1 MPKCGQMALREG
13 DVLDGRFEVGPVAA
27 SGGMGVLHRGRD
39 RQTGAA
45 VAIKTLRGIEGA
57 ERFRREVQV
66 LSRLRHP
73 GIVSYLADGRT
84 SEELYLAMEWLE
96 GEDLGARLDREGLSV
111 EDALR
116 VGIQLASALAA
127 AHAQGIVHRDLKPS
141 NVFLADGRLDRVK
154 LLDYGIARQA
164 GISSLTDVGMVVGT
178 PAYMSPEQARGE
190 RAVDARADI
199 YALGAVL
206 FRCLAGRPPFE
217 GQTAHELLGAILHQP
232 APRLGQLIQVPR
244 ALEET
249 VAQML
254 DKVPGAR
261 PADGRAAWA
270 ALSVLALSPDTG
282 STTLIASGSS
292 RSSSVPKRILSSVAV
307 LPLLD
312 MSASRDQAYLC
323 EGIAEELINTL
334 TQVQG
339 LRVAARSSAFA
350 LRSAESDARSIGQR
364 LGVDAVLEGGVRK
377 AGDRL
382 RVTVQLVEVAGGS
395 PRWSHRFDGTLDQ
408 VFEIQDEIATSVATA
423 LRGMLSTEERDAL
436 RRPGTR
442 AEAYEHF
449 LRGRLLLRAVTRTS
463 SDAAERE
470 FRQAIEIDPSY
481 APAYAGMAQVHSWR
495 AEWMAGGTTEQEA
508 ADRASQR
515 ALELGPELAESHVAR
530 GDVLSIGGDY
540 AGAERAYRE
549 AIRLNPGSFDAHY
562 RCARAYFGW
571 GKLEEAVALYRR
583 GAEIQ
588 PEDFQCPL
596 LAELPLRRLGRLDEA
611 IAINREGLRRVV
623 RQLALDPND
632 SRALSL
638 GASSLAEEDP
648 AKALEWVARAVVLA
662 PDEPSVTVNAACM
675 YARMGKKEEA
685 LSLLSQSFG
694 RGFGKRDWVENDPD
708 YDSLRDDPRFQALMA
723 KLPP

>member
-1 MPKCGQMALREG
+1 
-13 DVLDGRFEVGPVAA
+13 
-27 SGGMGVLHRGRD
+27 
-39 RQTGAA
+39 
-45 VAIKTLRGIEGA
+45 
-57 ERFRREVQV
+57 
-66 LSRLRHP
+66 
-73 GIVSYLADGRT
+73 
-84 SEELYLAMEWLE
+84 
-96 GEDLGARLDREGLSV
+96 
-111 EDALR
+111 
-116 VGIQLASALAA
+116 
-127 AHAQGIVHRDLKPS
+127 
-141 NVFLADGRLDRVK
+141 
-154 LLDYGIARQA
+154 
-164 GISSLTDVGMVVGT
+164 
-178 PAYMSPEQARGE
+178 
-190 RAVDARADI
+190 
-199 YALGAVL
+199 
-206 FRCLAGRPPFE
+206 
-217 GQTAHELLGAILHQP
+217 
-232 APRLGQLIQVPR
+232 
-244 ALEET
+244 
-249 VAQML
+249 
-254 DKVPGAR
+254 
-261 PADGRAAWA
+261 
-270 ALSVLALSPDTG
+270 
-282 STTLIASGSS
+282 
-292 RSSSVPKRILSSVAV
+292 
-307 LPLLD
+307 
-312 MSASRDQAYLC
+312 
-323 EGIAEELINTL
+323 
-334 TQVQG
+334 
-339 LRVAARSSAFA
+339 
-350 LRSAESDARSIGQR
+350 
-364 LGVDAVLEGGVRK
+364 
-377 AGDRL
+377 
-382 RVTVQLVEVAGGS
+382 VTVQLVEVAGGS

-495 AEWMAGGTTEQEA
+495 AEWMAGGATEQEA

-685 LSLLSQSFG
+685 LSLLSESFG